1 MKIINNKYKERYNL
15 PIGMIKAPIVL
26 FTYNRPWHMFQV
38 LDALANNEL
47 AKESVLYIYC
57 DGQKKESTK
66 EEILMIEEVRG
77 IAKNENRFKEVLVIE
92 QEENRG
98 LANSIITGVSEV
110 INKHGSIIVLEDDII
125 PSVGFL
131 KYMNDALLL
140 YSNEE
145 KVGCIHAW
153 NYNLDSSNYA
163 ELTFFLKGADCWGW
177 ATWKRAWDLFNPSA
191 TELLANIESTNV
203 QYEFVEM
210 LKNQIKGS
218 INSWA
223 IRWHASLFLFG
234 KYCLQPTRPIVKNIG
249 FDNSGVHCGN
259 MDIVQ
264 NPVDFLDIQKI
275 NIEESEWFYKE
286 YNMLLLEEK
295 MARSRTTLQSIKDRV
310 KKILKNKT

>member
-1 MKIINNKYKERYNL
+1 
-15 PIGMIKAPIVL
+15 
-26 FTYNRPWHMFQV
+26 MFQV

-131 KYMNDALLL
+131 KYMNDALAL
-140 YSNEE
+140 YEKEE

-153 NYNLDSSNYA
+153 NYNLDSSHYA
-163 ELTFFLKGADCWGW
+163 ESTFFLKGADCWGW
-177 ATWKRAWDLFNPSA
+177 ATWKRAWDLFNPNA
-191 TELLANIESTNV
+191 AALLEDIESTDS
-203 QYEFVEM
+203 QYEFDRRGTYKFTDM
-210 LKNQIKGS
+210 LLDQSNGKVD
-218 INSWA
+218 SWA
-223 IRWHASLFLFG
+223 IRWHASLFLQG
-234 KYCLQPTRPIVKNIG
+234 KYCLQPTRTIVKNIG
-249 FDNSGVHCGN
+249 LDNSGVHCGISDMN
-259 MDIVQ
+259 Q
-264 NPVDFLDIQKI
+264 NPVQYIQIQKI
-275 NIEESEWFYKE
+275 KNIQESEWFYKE
-286 YNMLLLEEK
+286 YNNLLSLENK
-295 MARSRTTLQSIKDRV
+295 SSTRILHRFKTAIKNVFNR
-310 KKILKNKT
+310 KNY

>member
-1 MKIINNKYKERYNL
+1 
-15 PIGMIKAPIVL
+15 MIKQLAPIVL

-131 KYMNDALLL
+131 KYMNDALAL
-140 YSNEE
+140 YEKEE

-153 NYNLDSSNYA
+153 NYNLDSSHYA
-163 ELTFFLKGADCWGW
+163 ESTFFFE
-177 ATWKRAWDLFNPSA
+177 RSR
-191 TELLANIESTNV
+191 LLG
-203 QYEFVEM
+203 M
-210 LKNQIKGS
+210 
-218 INSWA
+218 
-223 IRWHASLFLFG
+223 
-234 KYCLQPTRPIVKNIG
+234 
-249 FDNSGVHCGN
+249 GN
-259 MDIVQ
+259 
-264 NPVDFLDIQKI
+264 
-275 NIEESEWFYKE
+275 
-286 YNMLLLEEK
+286 LEEG
-295 MARSRTTLQSIKDRV
+295 LGFI
-310 KKILKNKT
+310 

>member
-1 MKIINNKYKERYNL
+1 
-15 PIGMIKAPIVL
+15 MIKQLAPIVL

-191 TELLANIESTNV
+191 TELLANIESTNS
-203 QYEFVEM
+203 QYEFDRRGTYKFTDM
-210 LKNQIKGS
+210 LLDQSNGKVD
-218 INSWA
+218 SWA
-223 IRWHASLFLFG
+223 IRWHASLFLQG
-234 KYCLQPTRPIVKNIG
+234 KYCLQPTRTIVKNIG
-249 FDNSGVHCGN
+249 LDNSGVHCGISDMN
-259 MDIVQ
+259 Q
-264 NPVDFLDIQKI
+264 NPVQYIQIHKI
-275 NIEESEWFYKE
+275 HKIQESEWFYKE
-286 YNMLLLEEK
+286 YNNLLSLENK
-295 MARSRTTLQSIKDRV
+295 SSTRILHRFKTAIKNVFNR
-310 KKILKNKT
+310 KNY

>member
-1 MKIINNKYKERYNL
+1 
-15 PIGMIKAPIVL
+15 MIKQLAPIVL

-66 EEILMIEEVRG
+66 EEILMIEEV
-77 IAKNENRFKEVLVIE
+77 KNENRFKEVLVIE

-203 QYEFVEM
+203 QYEFERRGTHKFVEM

-218 INSWA
+218 I
-223 IRWHASLFLFG
+223 
-234 KYCLQPTRPIVKNIG
+234 
-249 FDNSGVHCGN
+249 NSGVHCGN